1 MYRLEKEHNMERSLG
16 LDIGANSIGWAVIEH
31 NDADGKIRG
40 TGVYIFPEG
49 VENFGEGDR
58 EMSRNATRR
67 GARQRRRQLFRKKL
81 RKRALLLVLSK
92 CGLCPPL
99 SQNDLRQWQ
108 KTGALPDR
116 DDIRQWLSL
125 NPYLLRDRATRER
138 ISLYAI
144 GRIFYHMAQRRGFP
158 TKSRSASSDDS
169 SIIERGVPKQG
180 KAGIEQTRA
189 LLTSAPTLGAALAH
203 LYPPAGEP
211 YTNNRSRIRN
221 RYTDRQMYV
230 DEFEHIWSIQHQ
242 FYPDILTDELKA
254 TIGGRR
260 KDGYS
265 RDGILFFQ
273 RPLRSQKHLV
283 GRCSFEPSK
292 PRCQRS
298 HPLFERFR
306 ALQFINSIRCNNLPL
321 TDDDRTAALRL
332 MLSKK
337 SLKFSDIRKA
347 IKKQAAEYTFNYDD
361 DESITGSPTNAALSS
376 KNIFG
381 AAWFDKSDDEQHH
394 IWHALQFFDD
404 VDKLIS
410 HATNKLGLSDA
421 AATHFAKVRLRD
433 GYASLSLKAIRA
445 ILPFLEQGYPYHCAI
460 ALAGVCRAL
469 GNRWNSMEEQ
479 ERKALSDTVESL
491 VGSSIRG
498 GYLEPLRAL
507 LRDKYNLDDKELG
520 KLYHHSE
527 LKSPTQLLNRIPT
540 TALFT
545 NQILALRNPVVTNV
559 LFALRRLVNE
569 LLDRYGHFDRIV
581 IELARDLKRTKKE
594 RALLHR
600 EQQRNRIIRETIG
613 SILENQSI
621 EKTGENILKYRLW
634 LECNKTCPYS
644 NKPIAFYQLFNGDV
658 QIEHIFPYNR
668 SLDDSFLNKTLCF
681 TDVNRQ
687 KGNRT
692 PYEYF
697 TQDFGHEKWEE
708 VKHRL
713 LKVFTKQS
721 FWDKNN
727 PLDYFPD
734 RRAKYERFI
743 AEKLPTDFINRQL
756 NDTRNASVR
765 ARELL
770 ELICPTVIAALG
782 PTTAL
787 LRRQWGIENV
797 ITDINSETKER
808 TDHRHHAIDSIVLAC
823 TRQRHIQLLSTANT
837 RKNRK
842 ERHVPTPWNNFR
854 YDVEDAI
861 QGCVVVHHRQHRVIT
876 RRTVTTTVN
885 GIQRRYRSLTARGP
899 LHLETFY
906 GKHIDPQT
914 DKAYYHVRKP
924 LQEITKLSQ
933 VEKIVDPVIRALIEE
948 RIAELGGYNNDKIPN
963 GAFFGTNPDGSPQPL
978 IFLPNRRGEPVPVL
992 KVRLR
997 ESLANARPVNQGQN
1011 RYVDPSNNHHAI
1023 IYRLPSGE
1031 LEVNVVQFWDAVL
1044 RCRRGEPLYQV
1055 PVNCQL
1061 VMTLHINDIVLL
1073 GLNSEFLDQIFCD
1086 YAPDQ
1091 RGKSLQPYLYKV
1103 QKLSQSSPKSWELCF
1118 RSIYDARP
1126 SEEAKRDYILIRNWG
1141 TGKLGWYTYNPIKL
1155 RVTPSG
1161 LIYRWGEI
1169 PE

>member
-1 MYRLEKEHNMERSLG
+1 MKRSLG
-16 LDIGANSIGWAVIEH
+16 LDIGANSIGWAVIEQ
-31 NDADGKIRG
+31 NEADGKILG

-67 GARQRRRQLFRKKL
+67 AARQRRRQLFRKKL
-81 RKRALLLVLSK
+81 RKRALLLLMSNH
-92 CGLCPPL
+92 GLCPPL
-99 SQNDLRQWQ
+99 SQGELRQWQ
-108 KTGALPDR
+108 KTGAFPDR
-116 DDIRQWLSL
+116 DDIRHWLTL
-125 NPYLLRDRATRER
+125 NPYLLRERATRER
-138 ISLYAI
+138 VSLYEL
-144 GRIFYHMAQRRGFP
+144 GRIFYHLAQRRGFP
-158 TKSRSASSDDS
+158 TKSRSASTDDTS
-169 SIIERGVPKQG
+169 VIERGDPKLG

-189 LLTSAPTLGAALAH
+189 LLSAAPTLGAALAH
-203 LYPPAGEP
+203 LYPPEGEP
-211 YTNNRSRIRN
+211 YSNNRSRIRN

-230 DEFEHIWSIQHQ
+230 DEFEYLWSIQHQ
-242 FYPDILTDELKA
+242 FYPNILTDELK
-254 TIGGRR
+254 TMIGGRR
-260 KDGYS
+260 KDGYP

-306 ALQFINSIRCNNLPL
+306 VLQFINSIRCNNLPL
-321 TDDDRTAALRL
+321 TDDDRAKVLRL

-347 IKKQAAEYTFNYDD
+347 IKKQGAEYTFNYED
-361 DESITGSPTNAALSS
+361 DESIVGSPTNAALCS

-381 AAWFDKSDDEQHH
+381 AAWFDKSDDEQHR

-404 VDKLIS
+404 VDKLTY
-410 HATNKLGLSDA
+410 HATTKLGLSDTA
-421 AATHFAKVRLRD
+421 AAHFAKVRLSD
-433 GYASLSLKAIRA
+433 GYASLSLKAIRT
-445 ILPFLEQGYPYHCAI
+445 ILPFLEQGYPYHVAV
-460 ALAGVCRAL
+460 ALAGVRRAL
-469 GNRWNSMEEQ
+469 GNQWNSINEQ
-479 ERKALSDTVESL
+479 ERKALCDTVESL
-491 VGSSIRG
+491 VGGSIRG
-498 GYLEPLRAL
+498 GYLEHLRTL
-507 LRDKYNLDDKELG
+507 LRNNYNLGDKELS

-527 LKSPTQLLNRIPT
+527 LTSPTQILDRIPT
-540 TALFT
+540 DAIFT
-545 NQILALRNPVVTNV
+545 SQILAIRNPAVTNV

-569 LLDRYGHFDRIV
+569 LLDRYEHVDRIV

-613 SILENQSI
+613 SILEKHGI

-634 LECNKTCPYS
+634 LECNKTCPYT
-644 NKPIAFYQLFNGDV
+644 NKPIAFHQLFNGEV

-681 TDVNRQ
+681 TDVNRE

-697 TQDFGHEKWEE
+697 TQHFGPEKWEE

-743 AEKLPTDFINRQL
+743 AEKLPQDFINRQL

-765 ARELL
+765 ARALL

-787 LRRQWGIENV
+787 LRRQWGIEN
-797 ITDINSETKER
+797 IIAGINSETKER
-808 TDHRHHAIDSIVLAC
+808 TDHRHHAIDAIVLAC
-823 TRQRHIQLLSTANT
+823 TQQQHIQLLSTVHAQKI
-837 RKNRK
+837 RKQRQI
-842 ERHVPTPWNNFR
+842 PPPWDTFR
-854 YDVEDAI
+854 SDVEDAI

-876 RRTVTTTVN
+876 RRTVPTTVN
-885 GIQRRYRSLTARGP
+885 GTLHRAQSLAARGA
-899 LHLETFY
+899 LHRETFY
-906 GKHIDPQT
+906 GKRLDPKT
-914 DKAYYHVRKP
+914 KETYFHVRKP
-924 LQEITKLSQ
+924 LQEITKQSQ
-933 VEKIVDPVIRALIEE
+933 VEKIVDPIVRELIKQ
-948 RIAELGGYNNDKIPN
+948 RIQAAGGYTNDGAVPK

-978 IFLPNRRGEPVPVL
+978 VFLPNRRGEPVPVL

-997 ESLANARPVNQGQN
+997 ESFANARPIKQGHN
-1011 RYVDPSNNHHAI
+1011 RYVDPSNNHHAV

-1031 LEVNVVQFWDAVL
+1031 LDVHVVQFWDAVL

-1055 PVNCQL
+1055 PPGCEL
-1061 VMTLHINDIVLL
+1061 IMTLHINDIVLL
-1073 GLNSEFLDQIFCD
+1073 GIPSESLEEIFRKWG
-1086 YAPDQ
+1086 PDQ
-1091 RGKSLQPYLYKV
+1091 RGKYLQPYLFKV

-1118 RSIYDARP
+1118 RSVYDARP
-1126 SEEAKRDYILIRNWG
+1126 SEKAKSDYILIKNWG
-1141 TGKLGWYTYNPIKL
+1141 TGKLGWYTYNPVKL